1 MKARIIISFLIS
13 IVVFIVAF
21 AVLCPAVDV
30 SRIEPVGE
38 PLFEAQFYNE
48 KFNCKEINV
57 LTTQNENFDYI
68 IICDLSEKQIKS
80 INITFKNSATEFT
93 QTQIECAN
101 NADFIEGTVF
111 AAKRYTD
118 DTQSCV
124 SVSADFLRICSNE
137 VINSISFY
145 SAEPQETVKP
155 LEIKANR
162 CLMSVFFAVLSFLIS
177 FFVDKRFKI
186 CLKILEKIKNSKRRI
201 LIFIVGITTA
211 LSFSVCGE
219 VILRC
224 FIGPDSMGRKF
235 NTASFALISTV
246 LILIFLFW
254 FERKNIQ
261 LKPERLVA
269 AIILLLGAL
278 IIFTEPFSHNSSDE
292 DSHYFYAVQNSFYKE
307 AYLTD
312 ADSNVKYTI
321 GFAIAHS
328 LEESSQNIA
337 TMNDNGQAATFAMSV
352 ESSLAHKPAGMLI
365 AVARLFGANFW
376 GRFVVGQFGTL
387 LVYTTTVYFAIKKLK
402 SGKMIM
408 SVIALLPT
416 NLVLACNYSYDPW
429 VTGFSLLGT
438 AYFVSELQQPQK
450 RITVLETVIMC
461 GAFVLAAL
469 PKQIYCVLLI
479 LPMFMIKK
487 WSAKN
492 DRRKYYILLSA
503 FFAFIFIQFAL
514 RSFSAVTGDGDW
526 RGGEVNPMAQV
537 EYIFGNPMDY
547 TKKLLKFV
555 WEYISF
561 ANANKSINFFS
572 YLGQGGSPIIFILL
586 LAFCSITDKNDFDKF
601 YGVNLIRLIILAL
614 SFGLICMM
622 ATALYIDFTPV
633 ASETINGCHPR
644 YLMPLIAPLALTI
657 APPIFAIKQKKTLY
671 NTLVLAIMSGALIF
685 KIISFITIKTL

>member
-38 PLFEAQFYNE
+38 PLFEAYFDNE

-57 LTTQNENFDYI
+57 LTTQDENFDYI

-80 INITFKNSATEFT
+80 INITFENSATEFT

-101 NADFIEGTVF
+101 NADFIKGTVF

-124 SVSADFLRICSNE
+124 SASADFLRICSSE
-137 VINSISFY
+137 EIKGISFY
-145 SAEPQETVKP
+145 SSEPQETVKP

-162 CLMSVFFAVLSFLIS
+162 CLMAVLFAVLSFLIS

-186 CLKILEKIKNSKRRI
+186 CLKFLEKIKNSKRRI

-211 LSFSVCGE
+211 LSVSVCGE

-235 NTASFALISTV
+235 NTVSFALISTV

-269 AIILLLGAL
+269 GIILLLGTL

-307 AYLTD
+307 AYLTT
-312 ADSNVKYTI
+312 ADINVRNTA
-321 GFAIAHS
+321 GFATAHS
-328 LEESSQNIA
+328 QEESSQNII
-337 TMNDNGQAATFAMSV
+337 TMNKDGLVVNYATAAT
-352 ESSLAHKPAGMLI
+352 SSIPHKPAGAII
-365 AVARLFGANFW
+365 AVARLCGASFW
-376 GRFVVGQFGTL
+376 ERFVAGQFAML
-387 LVYTTTVYFAIKKLK
+387 FIYATTVYFAIKRLK
-402 SGKMIM
+402 SGKMMM
-408 SVIALLPT
+408 SVIALFPT
-416 NLVLACNYSYDPW
+416 NIVLACNYSYDPW

-438 AYFVSELQQPQK
+438 AYFVSEVQQPQK
-450 RITVLETVIMC
+450 RITVWETVVMC
-461 GAFVLAAL
+461 GAFVVASL
-469 PKQIYCVLLI
+469 PKQIYCLLLLI
-479 LPMFMIKK
+479 PAFMIKK
-487 WSAKN
+487 WSTKHE
-492 DRRKYYILLSA
+492 RRNYYVLLLA
-503 FFAFIFIQFAL
+503 FFAFIFTLFII
-514 RSFSAVTGDGDW
+514 RSLSTVSGAGDL
-526 RGGEVNPMAQV
+526 RGGAVNPSEQIA
-537 EYIFGNPMDY
+537 YIFENPIEY
-547 TKKLLKFV
+547 AIKLLKFV
-555 WEYISF
+555 VGYISPL
-561 ANANKSINFFS
+561 NANKSINFFS
-572 YLGQGGSPIIFILL
+572 YLGNSGSPVVFLL
-586 LAFCSITDKNDFDKF
+586 LLSFCAITDKSEEDRF
-601 YGVNLIRLIILAL
+601 YGANFIKIVILVL
-614 SFGLICMM
+614 EFTIICMI

-633 ASETINGCHPR
+633 AGETINGCHPR
-644 YLMPLIAPLALTI
+644 YLMPLIAPLSLFI
-657 APPIFAIKQKKTLY
+657 MPPWFAIKQKRQWY
-671 NTLVLAIMSGALIF
+671 NTLVLLTMTATLLF
-685 KIISFITIKTL
+685 KISNIVVLPMI